1 MAEQARLGAKVRSL
15 RRQAQWKQKDLAE
28 RLGVSASYLNLIEHN
43 RRPLSAELLIKLA
56 QLFDVDVTAFAH
68 DEEDRLVSDV
78 MEAFAD
84 PMFDREGLTAVDV
97 RDLAATHPA
106 LARGVVKLYAAY
118 RNTKQHAEDRS
129 GMQAA
134 GPEEIPQEAHL
145 PTEEVSDMLQR
156 HRNFF
161 PALEDA
167 AERMWRDGALDRNDV
182 YRGLV
187 KYLESNLGV
196 VVRVVELNA
205 MQGAVRRYISER
217 RLLMLSETLAPRS
230 RNFQLAHQIGLM
242 SQSATLDS
250 ILEDPELT
258 SPESKRLGRVALGN
272 YFAGAVLMPY
282 EPFLEAAK
290 AERYDIELLG
300 HRFRAGFEQVCHRLT
315 NLRRPGQEGVP
326 FHFLRVDIAGNISKR
341 FSASGLRFARFS
353 GLCPRWNVFESFLT
367 PHMVRRQVFE
377 MPDGKK
383 YFAIS
388 RALPTS
394 ARRGFHS
401 PVSVHAITI
410 GCELR
415 YARELVYSDGI
426 DLENQETS
434 VPVGVT
440 CRLCER
446 MDCEQRA
453 VPPLRHPIDVNE
465 NVRGVSFYVSAP
477 KLGRGGN
484 TP

>member
-1 MAEQARLGAKVRSL
+1 MAEQARLGAKVRAL

-56 QLFDVDVTAFAH
+56 QIFEVDVTAFAH

-78 MEAFAD
+78 METFAD

-97 RDLAATHPA
+97 RDLTASHPA

-118 RNTKQHAEDRS
+118 RNAKQRLEDVS
-129 GMQAA
+129 GTEATR
-134 GPEEIPQEAHL
+134 PHEVPQEAHL
-145 PTEEVSDMLQR
+145 PTEEVSDLLQR
-156 HRNFF
+156 NKNYF
-161 PALEDA
+161 PALEEA
-167 AERMWRDGALDRNDV
+167 AERMWRDGAFDRNDL

-205 MQGAVRRYISER
+205 MQGAVRRYIPER

-242 SQSATLDS
+242 SQSAVMDT

-272 YFAGAVLMPY
+272 CFAGAVLMPY

-367 PHMVRRQVFE
+367 PHMVRTQVFE

-388 RALPTS
+388 RALPSS

-401 PVSVHAITI
+401 PVSVYAITI

-415 YARELVYSDGI
+415 YAKELVYSDGI
-426 DLENQETS
+426 DLDNQETA

-465 NVRGVSFYVSAP
+465 NIRGVSFYVQAP
-477 KLGRGGN
+477 KLGRGGSGS
-484 TP
+484 